1 MAYEIERKFLVKS
14 DDYLQL
20 AAPVKYMQG
29 YVAILPDR
37 IVRVRT
43 AGETGYITIKIKIS
57 NLVRKEYEYKIP
69 FRDAE
74 EILKDSCTNG
84 CIEKVRYTFPYE
96 GNIWEVDVFSGLNEG
111 LVVAEI
117 ELPAVDTPFAKPP
130 FVGEEVTDD
139 DRYLNANLAMNPF
152 SQWNLP

>member
-1 MAYEIERKFLVKS
+1 MALEIERKFLVTS
-14 DDYLQL
+14 DEYLHL

-29 YVAILPDR
+29 YIAILPDR
-37 IVRVRT
+37 VVRVRT

-74 EILKDSCTNG
+74 EMLNESCSTG
-84 CIEKVRYTFPYE
+84 CIIKTRYTFPHE
-96 GNIWEVDVFSGLNEG
+96 GYIWEVDVFGGLNEG

-117 ELPAVDTPFAKPP
+117 ELPSVDTPFTKPSW
-130 FVGEEVTDD
+130 VGEEVTDD
-139 DRYLNANLAMNPF
+139 DRYLNANLALNPYTL
-152 SQWNLP
+152 WK